1 MIVVLTGGTGGAKFA
16 EGLKTVVRQ
25 QELTF
30 IVNTGD
36 DLRWWGLPISPDLDS
51 ITYALAGLLSRERG
65 WGVEGDT
72 FHCLEAMGR
81 LGAPDWFRV
90 GDRDL
95 ALHLT
100 RAQLLPDGLTLSEAT
115 RDLTSRLGVEA
126 RILPMS
132 DDRVETWVKTPLGE
146 LSFEEYFVREQH
158 RVPVSSVRFVGASE
172 ARPAPGVLEAIQTAE
187 VILLAPSNPVTSMGP
202 ILAVPGLREAL
213 RATHAPVGAVSPIV
227 GGAAVSGPAA
237 ALMIMQGLPAS
248 AEGVARGYA
257 DFVDALVVDTRDA
270 AGVEKI
276 EALGIYALTTNTIM
290 ASQQDRAALAEFT
303 LEATRQ
309 AGAAREAVR

>member
-115 RDLTSRLGVEA
+115 RELTLRLGVEA

-132 DDRVETWVKTPLGE
+132 DDRVETWVETPLGE

-213 RATHAPVGAVSPIV
+213 RATPAPVGAVSPIV